1 MVLNHERLQLYVK
14 NQAPHLNI
22 ITLNHYPMRYLL
34 SVIAASLM
42 LMAYSCNDHKNN
54 KVESTVVSDVRL
66 EEMAPTADSTVDAI
80 DVQYEKNP
88 QIADTIAL
96 PAGRANQPQKD
107 RPQVSTPNIDWDKK
121 IIKTGTLTIETDNY
135 HKYNNQIHQLVKKWE
150 AYIAGEQENSSG
162 YKIENVL
169 TIKIPVQYFD
179 EAVQQLSS
187 SDPGKL
193 LAKQVIAQDVT
204 AEYFDTRARM
214 ETKKRIRLRY
224 LDMVQKAKNM
234 EEVLQVE
241 REINTLQEQIEGGEG
256 RIKYLGHSAA
266 YSTIQLTFFQIL
278 NPKAA
283 DPEKLPFGARVLA
296 AMTDGLWWFG
306 ELIIL
311 LFTLWPIWIGVGAII
326 LMVRRIKKIKK

>member
-1 MVLNHERLQLYVK
+1 
-14 NQAPHLNI
+14 
-22 ITLNHYPMRYLL
+22 MRYLL
-34 SVIAASLM
+34 FVIAASLM
-42 LMAYSCNDHKNN
+42 LMAYSCNGHNNN
-54 KVESTVVSDVRL
+54 KGEAVAASGVKSEEIPKTLEATASESDVQM
-66 EEMAPTADSTVDAI
+66 EEIRQTADTTARPV
-80 DVQYEKNP
+80 
-88 QIADTIAL
+88 
-96 PAGRANQPQKD
+96 GRAPQPPKD
-107 RPQVSTPNIDWDKK
+107 RAQVSTPNTDWDKK

-150 AYIAGEQENSSG
+150 AYIASEQENSSD

-179 EAVQQLSS
+179 ETVQQLSS
-187 SDPGKL
+187 SAAGKL
-193 LAKQVIAQDVT
+193 LAKQITAQDVT

-241 REINTLQEQIEGGEG
+241 REINAMQEQIEAGEG
-256 RIKYLGHSAA
+256 RINYLGHSAA
-266 YSTIQLTFFQIL
+266 YSTIHLTFFQVL

-283 DPEKLPFGARVLA
+283 DPEKPPFGARMLA

-311 LFTLWPIWIGVGAII
+311 LFTLWPVWIGIGAII
-326 LMVRRIKKIKK
+326 LLVRRIKKIKK